1 MEMWSSVLP
10 LLVAVSPALL
20 FLLQLPDYTTQE
32 EGLWQDYKHGRHG
45 SELPDKKHFCS
56 WKCLL
61 FTLQWPGAFCQS
73 LDEET
78 LCTIPPSINNWT
90 IHGLWPLKAWSCCT
104 CWPMFESDVQELDAE
119 LKEHW
124 PSLLRTQPSFH
135 FWRQEW
141 EKHGVCAACV
151 EGMNSPL
158 RYFQICLKL
167 RGQFDIQRLL
177 EDAGITPSCERPYK
191 LVEVHQVLAPHL
203 GNKHEIQCVTDEKDR
218 EVWFQVKIPLSHNLT
233 VGCDHHDVDDGNL
246 APPRNSSRGHPCPP
260 QVPFY
265 YFPIDHQDPQRPCG

>member
-1 MEMWSSVLP
+1 MWRSLLL

-20 FLLQLPDYTTQE
+20 QL
-32 EGLWQDYKHGRHG
+32 QDYKDGRRG
-45 SELPDKKHFCS
+45 AELHDKKHFCS

-73 LDEET
+73 LDQQE
-78 LCTIPPSINNWT
+78 LCWIPQSVNKWT
-90 IHGLWPLKAWSCCT
+90 IHGLWPRKAWSCCK

-124 PSLLRTQPSFH
+124 PSLLKDQPSFH

-167 RGQFDIQRLL
+167 RRQFDIQRLL
-177 EDAGITPSCERPYK
+177 DDAGVTPSCERPYK
-191 LVEVHQVLAPHL
+191 LVELRQVLDPHL
-203 GNKHEIQCVTDEKDR
+203 GDKHEIQCVTDQQGR
-218 EVWFQVKIPLSHNLT
+218 EVWFQVKVPLSHNLT
-233 VGCDHHDVDDGNL
+233 VGCDHAPDGGP
-246 APPRNSSRGHPCPP
+246 APPPGPAWNSSHGHPCPP
-260 QVPFY
+260 QAPLY
-265 YFPIDHQDPQRPCG
+265 YFPVDHQQPQRPCG